1 MNNRPLQLMLVSIL
15 ALTLCSCSGKPEF
28 SKERYPV
35 RGEVYVDGKP
45 AARLSVTLHDVKG
58 FDEQAPAMPQAVTK
72 QDGTF
77 AISTFEAE
85 DGAPAGE
92 YKATF
97 VWGRPQ
103 GLGIDTSVD
112 KLKGRYSDPEKSEYK
127 VTVVEDEPQDMG
139 RIELKTK

>member
-1 MNNRPLQLMLVSIL
+1 MNNRPLQLMLVGIL
-15 ALTLCSCSGKPEF
+15 ALSLCSCSGKPEF
-28 SKERYPV
+28 SKARYPV
-35 RGEVYVDGKP
+35 TGVVYVDGEP

-58 FDEQAPAMPQAVTK
+58 FDDQAPAIPQAVTK

-85 DGAPAGE
+85 DGAPVGE

-97 VWGRPQ
+97 VWGRAQ

-127 VTVVEDEPQDMG
+127 VTVVEGEPQDMG